1 MALVCG
7 RYEGVDERVLSLVD
21 DEISIGDYVLS
32 GGETAALVVI
42 DAIARHVPGVLGNEA
57 SPVDESFKDGLLEY
71 PQYTRPP
78 SFMGMEVPEVLLSG
92 NHEEIRKWRRKQ
104 SLQRTLLRRPDLME
118 RFAATTEDRKLMRE
132 ILEEIPE

>member
-1 MALVCG
+1 
-7 RYEGVDERVLSLVD
+7 VD

-42 DAIARHVPGVLGNEA
+42 DAVARHVPGVLGNDS
-57 SPVDESFKDGLLEY
+57 SPVEESFKDSLLEY

-78 SFMGMEVPEVLLSG
+78 SFMGTDVPEVLLSG
-92 NHEEIRKWRRKQ
+92 NHEEIRKWRRRQ
-104 SLQRTLLRRPDLME
+104 SLRRTVLRRPDLME
-118 RFAATTEDRKLMRE
+118 RFAASTEDRKLVRE